1 MWSKKFEVV
10 QNAAAVTDRPD
21 QAGGFSWM
29 PAGYRTSTTEHSVS
43 NEGRLNLLI
52 VTHTV
57 GRNDGQG
64 RVNYEV
70 VQAAL
75 AAGHCVTLLSTGV
88 DETLSQHS
96 RVTVVRIAASRV
108 PTRLLQYQMFA
119 LRAAAWIRAHRHAFD
134 VVQVNGFIAW
144 TDSDVNV
151 IHFVHNAWYKSGYYP
166 FQLTGGLHAAYQL
179 LFTRLNAWCE
189 RWAFSRARVL
199 VPVSEKV
206 SSELVSLG
214 MSRDKI
220 RVIHNG
226 VDNVEFSPDL
236 SQTSQRERFKLPE
249 DPFMVLFTGDLRNA
263 RKNLDTVLRAL
274 VKCPSNVHL
283 AVAGGVANSPYPAM
297 AAALGVADRVHFV
310 GMIRDMPTLMRCVDA
325 SVFPSRYEGMSVV
338 LLEALACALPV
349 ITVHTTGGAE
359 VVTEECGI
367 VLDDPDNETSMAE
380 AISLIA
386 SDPLRT
392 REMGQAAQAL
402 AATLSWQTMAAR
414 YLALFE
420 DIARTKTRKAAGR
433 NARTRQEAVSMKR

>member
-1 MWSKKFEVV
+1 MSAVV
-10 QNAAAVTDRPD
+10 DRPGQRGQPEGASNPSD
-21 QAGGFSWM
+21 
-29 PAGYRTSTTEHSVS
+29 STAAHSVS
-43 NEGRLNLLI
+43 NEDRMNLLI

-75 AAGHCVTLLSTGV
+75 AVGHSVTLLSTTV
-88 DETLSQHS
+88 DETLSRHP
-96 RVTVVRIAASRV
+96 RITVAHLPVSRV
-108 PTRLLQYQMFA
+108 PTRLLQYQVFA
-119 LRAAAWIRAHRHAFD
+119 LRAAAWIRAHRHEFD

-144 TDSDVNV
+144 TRSDVNA
-151 IHFVHNAWYKSGYYP
+151 IHFVHTGWYESGYYP
-166 FQLTGGLHAAYQL
+166 FRLTGGIYAAYQL

-189 RWAFSRARVL
+189 RWAFRHARVL

-206 SSELVSLG
+206 SAELVALG

-249 DPFMVLFTGDLRNA
+249 EPFMLLFAGDLRNA

-274 VKCPSNVHL
+274 VKCPLNVHL

-310 GMIRDMPTLMRCVDA
+310 GMIRDMPTLMRCADA
-325 SVFPSRYEGMSVV
+325 FVFPSRYEAMSLVM
-338 LLEALACALPV
+338 LEALASALPV
-349 ITVHTTGGAE
+349 ITVYTAGGAE
-359 VVTEECGI
+359 VITEECGI
-367 VLDDPDNETSMAE
+367 VLDDPDNATALAE
-380 AISLIA
+380 AITLIA
-386 SDPLRT
+386 SDPHRA

-420 DIARTKTRKAAGR
+420 DIATTRKAAR
-433 NARTRQEAVSMKR
+433 HNARASHETVSVKT

>member
-1 MWSKKFEVV
+1 M
-10 QNAAAVTDRPD
+10 
-21 QAGGFSWM
+21 
-29 PAGYRTSTTEHSVS
+29 
-43 NEGRLNLLI
+43 NLLI

-75 AAGHCVTLLSTGV
+75 AAGHSVTLLSTKV
-88 DETLSQHS
+88 DETLSQHP
-96 RVTVVRIAASRV
+96 RVTVVRVPASRV

-119 LRAAAWIRAHRHAFD
+119 LRAAAWIRAHRHEFD

-144 TDSDVNV
+144 TESDVNA
-151 IHFVHNAWYKSGYYP
+151 IHFVHTGWYKSGYYP
-166 FQLTGGLHAAYQL
+166 FHLTGGMYAAYQL

-189 RWAFSRARVL
+189 RWAFRHARVL

-226 VDNVEFSPDL
+226 VDNVEFSPGL
-236 SQTSQRERFKLPE
+236 SLTSQRERFKLPE
-249 DPFMVLFTGDLRNA
+249 DPFMLLFAGDLRNA

-297 AAALGVADRVHFV
+297 AAAL
-310 GMIRDMPTLMRCVDA
+310 
-325 SVFPSRYEGMSVV
+325 VFPSRYEAMSLV
-338 LLEALACALPV
+338 LLEALASALPV

-367 VLDDPDNETSMAE
+367 VLDDPDNETSLAK

-386 SDPLRT
+386 SDPLRA

-420 DIARTKTRKAAGR
+420 DIAKTRKAARR
-433 NARTRQEAVSMKR
+433 NARVRQETVSVKT

>member
-1 MWSKKFEVV
+1 
-10 QNAAAVTDRPD
+10 
-21 QAGGFSWM
+21 
-29 PAGYRTSTTEHSVS
+29 
-43 NEGRLNLLI
+43 
-52 VTHTV
+52 
-57 GRNDGQG
+57 
-64 RVNYEV
+64 
-70 VQAAL
+70 
-75 AAGHCVTLLSTGV
+75 
-88 DETLSQHS
+88 
-96 RVTVVRIAASRV
+96 
-108 PTRLLQYQMFA
+108 MFA
-119 LRAAAWIRAHRHAFD
+119 LRAALWIRAHRHAFD
-134 VVQVNGFIAW
+134 VAQVNGFIAW
-144 TDSDVNV
+144 TDADVNA
-151 IHFVHNAWYKSGYYP
+151 IHFVHDAWYKSGYYP
-166 FQLTGGLHAAYQL
+166 FHLTGGLHAAYQL

-189 RWAFSRARVL
+189 RWAFSHARVL
-199 VPVSEKV
+199 VPVSEKL

-249 DPFMVLFTGDLRNA
+249 DRFMVLFAGDLRNA

-274 VKCPSNVHL
+274 VKCPSNIL
-283 AVAGGVANSPYPAM
+283 LPVAGSVANSPYPAM

-349 ITVHTTGGAE
+349 IIAHTTGGTE

-367 VLDDPDNETSMAE
+367 VLDDPDNESSMAE

-420 DIARTKTRKAAGR
+420 DIAKTKTHKVARR
-433 NARTRQEAVSMKR
+433 NARTRQETVSMKR

>member
-1 MWSKKFEVV
+1 MS
-10 QNAAAVTDRPD
+10 AVANRPD
-21 QAGGFSWM
+21 QSNQSAEPSQV
-29 PAGYRTSTTEHSVS
+29 PDSTTEHSVF
-43 NEGRLNLLI
+43 NEDRMNLLI

-75 AAGHCVTLLSTGV
+75 AAGHSVTLLSTKV
-88 DETLSQHS
+88 DETLSQHP
-96 RVTVVRIAASRV
+96 RVTVVRVPASRV

-119 LRAAAWIRAHRHAFD
+119 LRAAAWIRAHRHEFD

-144 TDSDVNV
+144 TESDVNA
-151 IHFVHNAWYKSGYYP
+151 IHFVHTGWYKSGYYP
-166 FQLTGGLHAAYQL
+166 FHLTGGMYAAYQL

-189 RWAFSRARVL
+189 RWAFRHARVL

-226 VDNVEFSPDL
+226 VDNVEFSPGL
-236 SQTSQRERFKLPE
+236 SLTSQRERFKLPE
-249 DPFMVLFTGDLRNA
+249 DPFMLLFAGDLRNA

-310 GMIRDMPTLMRCVDA
+310 GMIRDMPTLMRCADA
-325 SVFPSRYEGMSVV
+325 FVFPSRYEAMSLV
-338 LLEALACALPV
+338 LLEALASALPV

-367 VLDDPDNETSMAE
+367 VLDDPDNETSLAK

-386 SDPLRT
+386 SDPLRA

-420 DIARTKTRKAAGR
+420 DIAKTRKAARR
-433 NARTRQEAVSMKR
+433 NARTRQETVSVKT